1 MFSPKVRLLII
12 TACLVWGVFDLA
24 AGQPTGY
31 LFLTGAAFI
40 ALGHVRYGTVPLAVR
55 AAKKGDLNKAE
66 RLLSQTAAPHRLSS
80 QSRAYYDWLQGM
92 IAAEKDDFSTAKRA
106 LERSLRG
113 KLRTDNDRSLVL
125 GLLASV
131 CNESGNR
138 EDAHTYLAA
147 ARSLPRRPEA
157 DAVLDEISDALG
169 PEGVTSVSS

>member
-1 MFSPKVRLLII
+1 
-12 TACLVWGVFDLA
+12 
-24 AGQPTGY
+24 
-31 LFLTGAAFI
+31 
-40 ALGHVRYGTVPLAVR
+40 
-55 AAKKGDLNKAE
+55 
-66 RLLSQTAAPHRLSS
+66 
-80 QSRAYYDWLQGM
+80 M

-169 PEGVTSVSS
+169 PEGVTNVSS